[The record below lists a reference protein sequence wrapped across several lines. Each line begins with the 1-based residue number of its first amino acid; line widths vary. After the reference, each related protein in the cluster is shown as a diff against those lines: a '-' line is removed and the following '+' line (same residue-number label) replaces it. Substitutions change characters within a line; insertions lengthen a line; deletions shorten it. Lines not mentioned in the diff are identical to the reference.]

1 MHNNKHQRG
10 LTLIELLVGIAIL
23 GLLTSFAIPSFQRT
37 IERNQTA
44 ALANDLLSTFLLA
57 RSEAIKREQRV
68 VVRSSRSW
76 QQRWL
81 VYSDTDRNGGFNP
94 SRGDQLLAHVIPEH
108 PAVQIVPHGRLQ
120 RRLTY
125 TPSGRSL
132 VPLNPG
138 ADYFE
143 LKRGQAV
150 RYLCFTALGRPRI
163 RREVCS

>member
-1 MHNNKHQRG
+1 MHDNKRQHG

-68 VVRSSRSW
+68 VVRPARRW

-81 VYSDTDRNGGFNP
+81 VYTDTDHNGGYNP
-94 SRGDQLLAHVIPEH
+94 RAGDQLLVNAIPEQ

-120 RRLTY
+120 KRLTY

-132 VPLNPG
+132 VALNPG
-138 ADYFE
+138 HDYLE